1 MGPLNWTRYR
11 PAVPAGYDAIRRLS
25 AIAGAAFAVSKDTE
39 PRYNVDRSVNVRRI
53 MPFDWSVAEA
63 CPETV
68 ARTNAPQSTIGITPE
83 FAKATRSDAVIMR
96 MSTARAEWS
105 MRGDGGSDVP
115 ATGAAKNARNTPLKT
130 ARATN

>member
-53 MPFDWSVAEA
+53 MPFDWSAAEA
-63 CPETV
+63 CPDTV
-68 ARTNAPQSTIGITPE
+68 ARTEDPWATTGMTPG
-83 FAKATRSDAVIMR
+83 FDKATRSDGLIVR
-96 MSTARAEWS
+96 MSTERDEVAI
-105 MRGDGGSDVP
+105 RGGGVSEVP
-115 ATGAAKNARNTPLKT
+115 VT
-130 ARATN
+130 